1 MYSRVR
7 GTVGTGW
14 SEGCRDVLTCQ
25 RNVEMYSRVRGTV
38 GTGWSEGCRDV
49 LTCQGD
55 CWDWVV
61 RGM

>member
-1 MYSRVR
+1 MSQ
-7 GTVGTGW
+7 
-14 SEGCRDVLTCQ
+14 GCRDVLTCH
-25 RNVEMYSRVRGTV
+25 RDVEMYSRVTGTV

-55 CWDWVV
+55 CWDWD

>member
-1 MYSRVR
+1 MS
-7 GTVGTGW
+7 GGLLGL
-14 SEGCRDVLTCQ
+14 GGQRD
-25 RNVEMYSRVRGTV
+25 VEMYSRVRGTV
-38 GTGWSEGCRDV
+38 GTGWSEECRDV